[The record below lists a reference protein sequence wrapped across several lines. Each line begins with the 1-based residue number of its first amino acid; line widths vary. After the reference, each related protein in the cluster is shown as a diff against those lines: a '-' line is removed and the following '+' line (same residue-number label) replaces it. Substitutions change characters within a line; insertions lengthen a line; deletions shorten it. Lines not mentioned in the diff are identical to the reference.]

1 MKKLVLFLSA
11 LVVLASCQK
20 KEYAS
25 FQKSNTSTY
34 AAAKKQAVAQ
44 PTIEAAEET
53 VLMAAPSAPTLSADN
68 TVGVASLTETV
79 STPVL
84 TESQTM
90 TFDEQNVNAEF
101 EKLNKLE
108 QYVTSH
114 EGATLEDVKAVTELT
129 KDLNL
134 DTNVTNSVAVD
145 ELPLNI
151 PAFWWGCVL
160 GPIGVL
166 AVYLITDK
174 DKDQTKKALFGC
186 LVTAAVYIVYYIVV
200 VAIIGR
206 SFWF

>member
-34 AAAKKQAVAQ
+34 ATAKKQTVAQ
-44 PTIEAAEET
+44 PTTEVAEET
-53 VLMAAPSAPTLSADN
+53 DLMAAPSAPTLSADN

-84 TESQTM
+84 TESQAM
-90 TFDEQNVNAEF
+90 TFDEKNVNAEF

-114 EGATLEDVKAVTELT
+114 EGTSLEDVKATELT
-129 KDLNL
+129 KDLKL
-134 DTNVTNSVAVD
+134 DTNVTNAVAVD

-160 GPIGVL
+160 GPIGIL

-200 VAIIGR
+200 VAVIGR

>member
-11 LVVLASCQK
+11 IVVLASCQK
-20 KEYAS
+20 KEYAT
-25 FQKSNTSTY
+25 FQKSSTTTY
-34 AAAKKQAVAQ
+34 ASVKKTTQAPVAV
-44 PTIEAAEET
+44 TAIEET
-53 VLMAAPSAPTLSADN
+53 ATIAAPTEATLVADN
-68 TVGVASLTETV
+68 SMEVASLTSETV
-79 STPVL
+79 QTPAVS
-84 TESQTM
+84 ESQVM
-90 TFDEQNVNAEF
+90 TFNEQNINAEF

-114 EGATLEDVKAVTELT
+114 EGTTIEDVKGTELT
-129 KDLNL
+129 EDLKL
-134 DTNVTNSVAVD
+134 DTNVTNAVAVD

-200 VAIIGR
+200 VAVIGR